1 MFSLDMERLDE
12 DIIKTNN
19 VILPREACGTV
30 GSSTF
35 AKNCKEAIEGITHL
49 LGVPVHLLQSAQWG
63 EEEGND
69 TKKKYIQDQQL
80 LDTTKVDEM
89 KEHIIAYDFDAFF
102 HVFCVKEGVD
112 INEQIASGNN
122 LKDAF
127 DRSHTVHDIKDW
139 NDLTITDVCAH
150 QLMLNRY
157 NDDTVGREWCM
168 AHIKNSV
175 TIDLLAQLNLK
186 YDELD
191 ERYQGCV
198 TFAWLLMKKY
208 LVVRVS
214 ETTESLQTFLK
225 IIKKKGLGHYP
236 GENVNQMATEVKTA
250 VSSLYAIGELR
261 RETTKDVATGLTITS
276 VDPFKRVF
284 EEYLLEIEK
293 NDLGVGSDYM
303 WNQTSTKGEINHLLN
318 LGIAKYK
325 ATVLVLV
332 QLLMNKQARDG
343 RMVLEGA

>member
-19 VILPREACGTV
+19 VILPRAARGTV

-35 AKNCKEAIEGITHL
+35 AKNRREATKGITHL
-49 LGVPVHLLQSAQWG
+49 IGVPVHLQSAQWG

-80 LDTTKVDEM
+80 LNTTKVQEM

-122 LKDAF
+122 LKDSF
-127 DRSHTVHDIKDW
+127 DRSHTVHAIKDW

-157 NDDTVGREWCM
+157 NDDKVGREWCM
-168 AHIKNSV
+168 AHIKNSI

-198 TFAWLLMKKY
+198 TFAWLLMEE
-208 LVVRVS
+208 VFGSTRV
-214 ETTESLQTFLK
+214 
-225 IIKKKGLGHYP
+225 
-236 GENVNQMATEVKTA
+236 
-250 VSSLYAIGELR
+250 
-261 RETTKDVATGLTITS
+261 
-276 VDPFKRVF
+276 
-284 EEYLLEIEK
+284 
-293 NDLGVGSDYM
+293 
-303 WNQTSTKGEINHLLN
+303 
-318 LGIAKYK
+318 
-325 ATVLVLV
+325 
-332 QLLMNKQARDG
+332 
-343 RMVLEGA
+343 